1 MDKLMMKDLQDKALQ
16 NKGIMLFE
24 KHIKRIEWLHSEDKK
39 ISNAT
44 LGKKYIVID
53 DQTNETIFSTNKM
66 IDIEAEFCVSAIKVR
81 KCIREGKV
89 LNGKYRV
96 ERCENE

>member
-1 MDKLMMKDLQDKALQ
+1 MMKDLQDKALQ

-39 ISNAT
+39 ISNAK
-44 LGKKYIVID
+44 LGKNYIVID
-53 DQTNETIFSTNKM
+53 ELTNEIVFSANKM

-81 KCIREGKV
+81 KCIKEGKM
-89 LNGKYRV
+89 LDDKYRV
-96 ERCENE
+96 VRCK